1 MTSSWCSKGLLA
13 EAVFTGGLKTAQ
25 AEVNIYSARTEALI
39 KPVLDQ
45 FTAQTGIKVNLVS
58 GRDDELISRLRTE
71 SSKSPADLFLQSIIN
86 RLGL

>member
-58 GRDDELISRLRTE
+58 GRDDELISRLHTE

-86 RLGL
+86 RLGR